1 MSHDTNTTIPKTAH
15 AVRVH
20 AFGGNEETRYQQVPV
35 TPPGEGEVLVRVA
48 GAGVNPVDW
57 KIVRGYLGAFLPT
70 TMPFVP
76 GWEIGRTIVARGHA
90 ARRFE
95 VGAPVYNY
103 IHSPTVEHGAYAE
116 FVTVPEAYLAAAPT
130 SLSLVEAAG
139 VPLAGL
145 TAYQCLHDATSLKPS
160 ETVVILGA
168 SGGVGGFAVQIAKA
182 HGARVIAVASAANR
196 DYCAGLG
203 ADDFI
208 AYNEGPLTAAFE
220 ARKATADVILDC
232 SGGGAAL
239 DASRAALK
247 AGGRVASITTSAA
260 PEGFAGVT
268 YHYVFVEPNSAQ
280 LATLAALADA
290 GKLEV
295 HLHATL
301 PLSSVV
307 EAFEQSEG
315 GHTRGKVVLIP
326 G

>member
-232 SGGGAAL
+232 SGGARPSTPAEPRSRRAG
-239 DASRAALK
+239 ASRAS
-247 AGGRVASITTSAA
+247 RPRPPPRDSRASRITTSSSSRTAPSWRPSRPSLTPANSRCTCTRRCPSQALWRPSNRARADTRAA
-260 PEGFAGVT
+260 RW
-268 YHYVFVEPNSAQ
+268 S
-280 LATLAALADA
+280 
-290 GKLEV
+290 
-295 HLHATL
+295 
-301 PLSSVV
+301 
-307 EAFEQSEG
+307 
-315 GHTRGKVVLIP
+315 
-326 G
+326 